1 MVNSKEEADGLAI
14 MVQAKLELLEVLY
27 DGRIMYNRN
36 ISNSALFQAV
46 EEGWQRRQ

>member
-1 MVNSKEEADGLAI
+1 MNSKEEADGLAT
-14 MVQAKLELLEVLY
+14 MVQAKLELPEVLY
-27 DGRIMYNRN
+27 DGRVMYNKN